1 MREHWAPVADAGDL
15 IADWGSIPPVDR
27 PRPLLY
33 PAGMNPDPDMHTL
46 AKDVAVMEERMEM
59 LKAEYESALDR
70 NNAAFDRLR
79 ADMAS
84 QRVWIFA
91 LVFGAVVTGI
101 TLGLA
106 FGS

>member
-1 MREHWAPVADAGDL
+1 
-15 IADWGSIPPVDR
+15 
-27 PRPLLY
+27 
-33 PAGMNPDPDMHTL
+33 MNSM
-46 AKDVAVMEERMEM
+46 
-59 LKAEYESALDR
+59 KAEYEGAL
-70 NNAAFDRLR
+70 DRLR

-106 FGS
+106 FGN